1 MSNRYN
7 RLRKEL
13 PEESEGS
20 PEEVAEKQPNK
31 SKRAWRTLR
40 AVGRFLLESLKF
52 VGHIFKGIEP

>member
-1 MSNRYN
+1 MSNH

-13 PEESEGS
+13 PEENKVLS
-20 PEEVAEKQPNK
+20 EEVAEKQLTK

-52 VGHIFKGIEP
+52 VARIFKGIEPQ